1 MCFLSDRILHELLE
15 ILTLQDLV
23 RYELRIYEE
32 LAEFRALFENWLKK
46 QNDLFLNEK
55 IVAIK
60 ENSRVL
66 EMVLENHIECRLL
79 FVVEILY
86 DIFDV
91 FPFDS
96 LPELELVFQVE
107 YDLLQTVNSLNLG
120 KLYHRTVNQVGIGM
134 TGFQFL
140 EKRLYVNRLVAE
152 SIKSVKDLLQL

>member
-1 MCFLSDRILHELLE
+1 
-15 ILTLQDLV
+15 
-23 RYELRIYEE
+23 
-32 LAEFRALFENWLKK
+32 
-46 QNDLFLNEK
+46 
-55 IVAIK
+55 
-60 ENSRVL
+60 
-66 EMVLENHIECRLL
+66 MVLENHIECRLL

-107 YDLLQTVNSLNLG
+107 YDLLQTINSLNLG
-120 KLYHRTVNQVGIGM
+120 KLYHRTVNQVGIRM